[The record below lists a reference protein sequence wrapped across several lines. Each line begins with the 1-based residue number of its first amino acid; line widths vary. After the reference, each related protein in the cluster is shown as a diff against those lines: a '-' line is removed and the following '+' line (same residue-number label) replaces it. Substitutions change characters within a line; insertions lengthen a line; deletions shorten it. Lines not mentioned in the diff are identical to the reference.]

1 LLHSP
6 ELKGNKIMVR
16 RMAVIVFIGIFL
28 GVTAVLAANSEREKA
43 TIASA
48 ENWLKIVDAGE
59 YIESWKQSS
68 ENFRQRIT
76 QDQWEQAMSR
86 VRSPLGKLV
95 SRKMDDAFYTTS
107 LPGVPD
113 GQYVVIEFNTSF
125 ENKKSGYETVSLTL
139 DKDGKWRVT
148 AYSII

>member
-1 LLHSP
+1 
-6 ELKGNKIMVR
+6 MVK

-43 TIASA
+43 AIASA
-48 ENWLKIVDAGE
+48 ESWLKIVDARE

-68 ENFRQRIT
+68 ENFKQRIT
-76 QDQWEQAMSR
+76 QDQWEQVMSR

-95 SRKMDDAFYTTS
+95 SRKMEDAFYTTT

-148 AYSII
+148 AYTII

>member
-1 LLHSP
+1 
-6 ELKGNKIMVR
+6 MVR
-16 RMAVIVFIGIFL
+16 RMAVIIFIGIFL
-28 GVTAVLAANSEREKA
+28 GATAVLAANSEREKA

-68 ENFRQRIT
+68 ENFKQRIT
-76 QDQWEQAMSR
+76 QDQWEQAISR

-95 SRKMDDAFYTTS
+95 SRKMEDAFYTTS

-148 AYSII
+148 AYAII

>member
-1 LLHSP
+1 M
-6 ELKGNKIMVR
+6 IMVR

-28 GVTAVLAANSEREKA
+28 GATSVLAANSEREKA

-68 ENFRQRIT
+68 ENFKQRIT
-76 QDQWEQAMSR
+76 QDRWEQAITR
-86 VRSPLGKLV
+86 VRSPLSKLV
-95 SRKMDDAFYTTS
+95 SRKMEGAFYTTS
-107 LPGVPD
+107 LPGAPD
-113 GQYVVIEFNTSF
+113 GQYVVIDFNTSF
-125 ENKKSGYETVSLTL
+125 ENKKSGYENVLLTL
-139 DKDGKWRVT
+139 DKDGKWRVS